1 MEQTHPSVFFVH
13 TRTTLPLSTDTHI
26 SLHEPSYA
34 ATDPTM
40 TTLICVTPLPP
51 KELLEF
57 ADKAPSSVKLNYF
70 LSLRPLPARE
80 LHRLSLCHSFCFN
93 ILLPWDNSF
102 RNTGAFRQIETSVT
116 ENSFH
121 LSLSGPRSLC
131 PTPFLQNEHHT
142 ICASGRGSVQP
153 ASLLGPTV
161 LSMERVNKR
170 PSNKT
175 SEAYSMSTMKE
186 TASKIRPWLPTC
198 FTQKRADVAVVVT
211 PAR

>member
-1 MEQTHPSVFFVH
+1 MEQTHPSVFFLR

-34 ATDPTM
+34 ATDPTV
-40 TTLICVTPLPP
+40 TKLTCVTQLPLE
-51 KELLEF
+51 ELLEF

-116 ENSFH
+116 GNCVNRG
-121 LSLSGPRSLC
+121 LS
-131 PTPFLQNEHHT
+131 
-142 ICASGRGSVQP
+142 
-153 ASLLGPTV
+153 
-161 LSMERVNKR
+161 
-170 PSNKT
+170 
-175 SEAYSMSTMKE
+175 
-186 TASKIRPWLPTC
+186 
-198 FTQKRADVAVVVT
+198 
-211 PAR
+211 